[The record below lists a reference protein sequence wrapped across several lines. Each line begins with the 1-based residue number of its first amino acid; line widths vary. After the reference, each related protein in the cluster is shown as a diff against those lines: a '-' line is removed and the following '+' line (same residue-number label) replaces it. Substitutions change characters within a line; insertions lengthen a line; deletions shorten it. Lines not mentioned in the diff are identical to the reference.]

1 MLRFVENLLYL
12 IKYFNMKYEDI
23 SDEIKSL
30 PSYIGAGF
38 RTMAEGRNIIE
49 NTKEYTSNMKDST
62 KKYYGR
68 GGAGGF
74 ICKHGIYNQFID
86 LAKQDGKWD
95 NRFIDDRFIESWKN
109 PNEDGDI
116 SEWKAGKKDMIIR
129 LFVKDEGES
138 KYMGRGIYYYNGF
151 SQTGVMWSMLKQKV
165 LC

>member
-1 MLRFVENLLYL
+1 
-12 IKYFNMKYEDI
+12 
-23 SDEIKSL
+23 
-30 PSYIGAGF
+30 
-38 RTMAEGRNIIE
+38 
-49 NTKEYTSNMKDST
+49 MKDST

-109 PNEDGDI
+109 PNEDCDI